1 MKKYILL
8 LVSLLVLAT
17 DIRADD
23 FEQSSTET
31 TQPEEV
37 NSEEFVTL
45 SIYIQSYY
53 STGIIKEAC
62 NVGDEYLKLAEET
75 FSILNYKDFEKN
87 YILGDVYKARML
99 SAKIFDQE
107 IKLFDYKKD
116 LWCAF
121 IAASPYDAVVDSG
134 MKLIANINKYADKT
148 EYKDSYNKFKKT
160 IISYIPKMMA
170 NEERKEELTKYLA
183 SFK

>member
-1 MKKYILL
+1 
-8 LVSLLVLAT
+8 
-17 DIRADD
+17 
-23 FEQSSTET
+23 
-31 TQPEEV
+31 
-37 NSEEFVTL
+37 
-45 SIYIQSYY
+45 
-53 STGIIKEAC
+53 
-62 NVGDEYLKLAEET
+62 
-75 FSILNYKDFEKN
+75 
-87 YILGDVYKARML
+87 ML